1 MSMNSER
8 SHADHVAIIMDG
20 NGRWASARGL
30 ERLKGHVKGVERV
43 REVIRAAPS
52 FGIGWLTLFAFST
65 ENWKR
70 SEVEVTGLM
79 KLFKRYI
86 RAEAATLDE
95 ENVRVRFIG
104 ERNPLD
110 AKLRSLMS
118 ELETLT
124 LENTGLKLNIALNYG
139 GRDEIAR
146 AVSRIVK
153 AANMGMIKTEDVS
166 EQMIA
171 SFLDTVD
178 LPDPDLIIRTSGEH
192 RTSNFLPWQSCYA
205 EYHFTETAWPDF
217 SLQELVKILK
227 QFRQRHR
234 RFGAVSAL

>member
-1 MSMNSER
+1 MNIEP

-20 NGRWASARGL
+20 NGRWATARGL

-43 REVIRAAPS
+43 REVIRASPT

-95 ENVRVRFIG
+95 ENVRVCFIG
-104 ERNPLD
+104 DRNPLD

-124 LENTGLKLNIALNYG
+124 LENTGLQLNIALNYG

-166 EQMIA
+166 EQMID

-217 SLQELVKILK
+217 SVPELVKILK
-227 QFRQRHR
+227 QFRKRNR

>member
-95 ENVRVRFIG
+95 ENVRVCFIG
-104 ERNPLD
+104 DRNPLD

-153 AANMGMIKTEDVS
+153 AANMGTIKTEDVS

-217 SLQELVKILK
+217 SVQELVKILK

>member
-1 MSMNSER
+1 MGVKSEQSR
-8 SHADHVAIIMDG
+8 GDHVAIIMDG

-30 ERLKGHVKGVERV
+30 ERLKGHVKGVDRV
-43 REVIRAAPS
+43 REVIRAAPDFS
-52 FGIGWLTLFAFST
+52 VEFLTLFAFST

-70 SEVEVTGLM
+70 SEAEVTGLM

-86 RAEAATLDE
+86 RAEAATLNE

-104 ERNPLD
+104 DRNPLD
-110 AKLRSLMS
+110 AKLKSLVL
-118 ELETLT
+118 ELEKLT

-146 AVSRIVK
+146 AVSRIAK
-153 AANMGMIKTEDVS
+153 AANMGMIKPEDVN
-166 EQMIA
+166 EQMICN
-171 SFLDTVD
+171 FLDTAE

-217 SLQELVKILK
+217 KVPEMVKILE
-227 QFRQRHR
+227 QFRARDR
-234 RFGAVSAL
+234 RFGAVVA